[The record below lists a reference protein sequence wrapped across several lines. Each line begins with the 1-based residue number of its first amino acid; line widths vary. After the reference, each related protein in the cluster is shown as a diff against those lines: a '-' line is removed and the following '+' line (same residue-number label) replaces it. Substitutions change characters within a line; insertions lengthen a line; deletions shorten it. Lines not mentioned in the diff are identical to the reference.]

1 MSSERIVIG
10 KQRQSNFTQEYP
22 LYRDEHGRIYLS
34 DKHDKPHQRVT
45 SFQNSEEMHQAMSLR
60 HPVTGKDMYS
70 SDAMYRSSIVGILS
84 MTSAVQ
90 IIVQLSRPNPAPT
103 DAEFMAALIED
114 AARQRMHELADK
126 AGGNDA
132 VAKLEYALNLQSKDP
147 ARVIENG
154 AIDAIRG
161 DANKPYE
168 QMLKDR
174 RAQGLGPLTTTV
186 AITSDE
192 ANAAYEQSKI
202 DEALDYLEA
211 EGRDF
216 YESRS

>member
-1 MSSERIVIG
+1 MSSERITIG
-10 KQRQSNFTQEYP
+10 RQRQSGFKQEYP
-22 LYRDEHGRIYLS
+22 LYRDEFGRIYLS

-60 HPVTGKDMYS
+60 HPITGRDMYS
-70 SDAMYRSSIVGILS
+70 SDAMYRASVEGILS
-84 MTSAVQ
+84 KTSAAQ
-90 IIVQLSRPNPAPT
+90 INVQLERPNPAPT
-103 DAEFMAALIED
+103 DAEFMAGLIED

-126 AGGNDA
+126 AGGSDA

-147 ARVIENG
+147 ARIIENG

-174 RAQGLGPLTTTV
+174 RAAGLGPLTMSV
-186 AITSDE
+186 STSSEE
-192 ANAAYEQSKI
+192 ADAAYEQSKI
-202 DEALDYLEA
+202 DEALDYLES
-211 EGRDF
+211 EGHDY